1 MSLLEKNQY
10 FISKQKNV
18 SALKRLQSNS
28 FDLTVVR
35 ISQNQKCK
43 KETERKKYK
52 INQKQYATIRK
63 IKKLK
68 KIQSREWHKK
78 NTKE

>member
-18 SALKRLQSNS
+18 SVQKRLQSNS
-28 FDLTVVR
+28 CDLTVVR

-43 KETERKKYK
+43 KETKRKKNK

-63 IKKLK
+63 IKKFK
-68 KIQSREWHKK
+68 KIRSREWHKK